1 MVSKPFLA
9 AERYIQLKKRCVP
22 SSWMDWT
29 RRINDMFIMPLIAL
43 VSLILDKNDYF
54 FLLST
59 FMTAARSW
67 RDQVE
72 FEELKFEMQKMRFQ
86 MAATGGPRIVTNDP
100 TYMAYVWADAVT
112 RSSRP
117 RLRAVHRLSC

>member
-1 MVSKPFLA
+1 MVNKPFLA
-9 AERYIQLKKRCVP
+9 AERYIQLKKRCMP

-43 VSLILDKNDYF
+43 VSAIVKNDYF

-59 FMTAARSW
+59 FMAALRPW
-67 RDQVE
+67 REQIE
-72 FEELKFEMQKMRFQ
+72 FEELRFEMQKMRFQ
-86 MAATGGPRIVTNDP
+86 MAATGGPHIVTNDP
-100 TYMAYVWADAVT
+100 TYMPYVWADAVT

-117 RLRAVHRLSC
+117 RLRGERRS

>member
-1 MVSKPFLA
+1 
-9 AERYIQLKKRCVP
+9 
-22 SSWMDWT
+22 MDWT